1 MYEQKELKL
10 KNIFVQYVL
19 SFFWRMDCKFK
30 HYKIK
35 KRLSIIDSLFMYFKG
50 F

>member
-10 KNIFVQYVL
+10 KKYICANMLL

-35 KRLSIIDSLFMYFKG
+35 KETI
-50 F
+50 